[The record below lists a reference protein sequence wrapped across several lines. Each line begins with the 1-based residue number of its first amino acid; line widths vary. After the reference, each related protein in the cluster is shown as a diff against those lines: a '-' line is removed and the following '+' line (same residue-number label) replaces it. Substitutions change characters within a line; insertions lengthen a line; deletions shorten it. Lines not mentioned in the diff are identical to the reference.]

1 MGSNLEHS
9 RNGFNAACRGWSR
22 ARRSENG
29 RARSLGVNL
38 RNLSGAHR
46 ALAGVLAVFVVG
58 DTDLDCARRPL
69 RVSARSLTGIFPGL
83 SVRLRSL
90 NVGHRSLD
98 GAHRSRNVARTF
110 RNAGD
115 TRLNG
120 ARRLGNGA
128 RCLGNG
134 ARSDGNGARSEG
146 NIARKLASPAARSE
160 ISVFTNLDVES
171 TRPLRN
177 SEQRPLPFVGRRE
190 QSDQRAQYS
199 RAHAKVAGGRR
210 LLARARVSP
219 G

>member
-9 RNGFNAACRGWSR
+9 RNGFNAAYRGWSR

-29 RARSLGVNL
+29 CARSLGVDL

-69 RVSARSLTGIFPGL
+69 RVSARSLTGIFPDL

-98 GAHRSRNVARTF
+98 GAHCSRNVARTF

-115 TRLNG
+115 TRL
-120 ARRLGNGA
+120 NGA

-199 RAHAKVAGGRR
+199 RAHEKVAGGG
-210 LLARARVSP
+210 AFS
-219 G
+219 